1 MWSISLVPFGLK
13 CIWLYTVSRRLA
25 VIDIACDMNT
35 SYTFES
41 SPIWFSFPQFHWLE
55 DLGLRVCHD
64 FLVISTSL
72 PPSLQKKKKICTHKC
87 PLRNRGVFVD
97 LEWCVQLLRTRCTG
111 QHHSILPMIPAA
123 RSQMPWQAL
132 WYLRERYEALAWEL
146 ITWRPDI
153 QTRLENQEEELFFV
167 VSMMKAMLLDLFLS
181 VALKGRC
188 CLSVIVTYNSRY
200 HA

>member
-1 MWSISLVPFGLK
+1 MHMIVYREPEASCHWYCLWYEYQLHLWELSNLIFFSTISLVGRFG
-13 CIWLYTVSRRLA
+13 V
-25 VIDIACDMNT
+25 
-35 SYTFES
+35 ES
-41 SPIWFSFPQFHWLE
+41 VPWFFGYIHITTT
-55 DLGLRVCHD
+55 
-64 FLVISTSL
+64 ISA
-72 PPSLQKKKKICTHKC
+72 KKKKICTHKC

>member
-111 QHHSILPMIPAA
+111 HIIPFY
-123 RSQMPWQAL
+123 PWFLQQD
-132 WYLRERYEALAWEL
+132 RRCHD
-146 ITWRPDI
+146 RPCDI
-153 QTRLENQEEELFFV
+153 WGKDMKPLHESSSLEDQTYKHVLKIKKRNC
-167 VSMMKAMLLDLFLS
+167 FLS
-181 VALKGRC
+181 FRWWRQCYLIYSYQW
-188 CLSVIVTYNSRY
+188 L
-200 HA
+200 